1 MAEICCYGLVIE
13 EDGKVTI
20 SGDPFMQIDDT
31 ERYQILRSTYCS
43 LKWKPGAVYALHFV
57 KYNTNKNQYLQYA
70 HTLRESESW
79 RRNIIATFNI
89 TYNINDYTYIYD
101 VKTVKYISTDNKWR
115 LSMNVF
121 ESDFCDILTLPYVAK
136 ITDIN

>member
-20 SGDPFMQIDDT
+20 SGDPFMRIDDT

-43 LKWKPGAVYALHFV
+43 LKWKPGVVYKVHFV
-57 KYNTNKNQYLQYA
+57 KYNANKNQYLQCA
-70 HTLRESESW
+70 HSFRESGTW
-79 RRNIIATFNI
+79 RENIITTFDVA
-89 TYNINDYTYIYD
+89 YNINDHIYLAD
-101 VKTVKYISTDNKWR
+101 VKTARYISRDNIWS

-121 ESDFCDILTLPYVAK
+121 ETDFCDILTLPYVTK
-136 ITDIN
+136 ITEVS